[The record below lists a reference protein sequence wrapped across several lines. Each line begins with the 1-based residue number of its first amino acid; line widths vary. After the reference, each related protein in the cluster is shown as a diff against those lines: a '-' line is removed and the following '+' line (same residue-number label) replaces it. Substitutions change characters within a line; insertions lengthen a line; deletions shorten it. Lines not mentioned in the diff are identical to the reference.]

1 MVQKILTLF
10 LLDLQTIMQKKLLMN
25 YMIKYIKT
33 LVSNLNL
40 DEAEY
45 TKLLVNAYLTLKIS
59 FSNMVKII
67 TKNEKNLSLEKI
79 LKVVGSDSRIGSK
92 YMRPGG
98 PFSGPCLP
106 RDVKALNFDAENKNY
121 KNFIATA
128 SGKTNDQ
135 IIEFLKEDLL
145 KFKEENF
152 NSIIFSVLVINHTHH
167 H

>member
-1 MVQKILTLF
+1 
-10 LLDLQTIMQKKLLMN
+10 MQKVINELYDKI
-25 YMIKYIKT
+25 YKKP

-92 YMRPGG
+92 YRDQRPI
-98 PFSGPCLP
+98 FRTMSSKRC
-106 RDVKALNFDAENKNY
+106 KALNFDAENKTI
-121 KNFIATA
+121 KI
-128 SGKTNDQ
+128 
-135 IIEFLKEDLL
+135 LL
-145 KFKEENF
+145 RPHQEKQMIK
-152 NSIIFSVLVINHTHH
+152 
-167 H
+167 